1 MSSPAGV
8 PVPPADRG
16 SSSEVNLIR
25 VRFLRRAG
33 AWLLT
38 SVDAAPTR
46 EGTLPA
52 APGGRLPTEAQV
64 SAASTINPW
73 AMLQQRDKKD
83 PRPRSLRDSLDSRR
97 R

>member
-1 MSSPAGV
+1 MCFPSWVPCLGAG
-8 PVPPADRG
+8 RG
-16 SSSEVNLIR
+16 SSPEVNLIR

-73 AMLQQRDKKD
+73 AMLQQRDKKN
-83 PRPRSLRDSLDSRR
+83 PRPTPLQDSLHILPP
-97 R
+97 